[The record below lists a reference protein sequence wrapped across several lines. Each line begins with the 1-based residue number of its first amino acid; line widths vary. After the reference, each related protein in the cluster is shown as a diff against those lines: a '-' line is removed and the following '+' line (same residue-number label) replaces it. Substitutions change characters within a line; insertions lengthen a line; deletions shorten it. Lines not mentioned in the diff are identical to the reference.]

1 MRQTSVLKWV
11 RSHSYE
17 HGFFSRKWEFSEHGN
32 GIFLKRVCV
41 FPSQDSLGTSLI
53 ETFNPDSIYPPSD
66 VVYQIN
72 NQFNT
77 PEERLNVDKQYV

>member
-1 MRQTSVLKWV
+1 MAYFNVFLFFTRKIPWV
-11 RSHSYE
+11 
-17 HGFFSRKWEFSEHGN
+17 
-32 GIFLKRVCV
+32 
-41 FPSQDSLGTSLI
+41 SLI

-72 NQFNT
+72 TQFNT